1 MTTKYYYII
10 LKILL
15 HIVSLH
21 SQRQIFSKWNSTFFW
36 HYSLRTSEATND
48 GTTKLIGHIWVSSS
62 VCSCSSPRDVT
73 GELTTTLCIKAYVFL
88 DMECC
93 YTCWN
98 GNVGLDFFAIGLYS
112 VSWKL
117 VTSFITAA
125 GGLISVKNS
134 KLSPNKRRNSS
145 ALIVPPSKSILD
157 LADLRKCGWRILE
170 SIISIWI
177 EIYTDISCTDALN
190 YPITYICLKF
200 YWYILNQN
208 ENHIDINCTDRC
220 DYLDIYQNFYIDI
233 KSYI

>member
-1 MTTKYYYII
+1 MFHYI
-10 LKILL
+10 LKGKFLVSETPLFSGIIACEPVKLL
-15 HIVSLH
+15 MMAPPNLLDISEFLLRYVAAVPREMWPENWRPLSASRPTSSWTWNAATHAETETLAWTSLQLACTQYPGSWLHH
-21 SQRQIFSKWNSTFFW
+21 S
-36 HYSLRTSEATND
+36 SL
-48 GTTKLIGHIWVSSS
+48 L
-62 VCSCSSPRDVT
+62 
-73 GELTTTLCIKAYVFL
+73 L
-88 DMECC
+88 
-93 YTCWN
+93 
-98 GNVGLDFFAIGLYS
+98 
-112 VSWKL
+112 
-117 VTSFITAA
+117 

-134 KLSPNKRRNSS
+134 KLSPNKRSNSS